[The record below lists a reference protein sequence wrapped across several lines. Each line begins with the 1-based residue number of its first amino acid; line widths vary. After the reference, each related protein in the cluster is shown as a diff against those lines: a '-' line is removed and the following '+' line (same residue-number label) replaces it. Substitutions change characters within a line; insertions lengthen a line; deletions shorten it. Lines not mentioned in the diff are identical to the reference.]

1 MARRVERT
9 RNAGTWT
16 EAQYWGRLRSA
27 LRNTFRYWKPAAIA
41 LKRAKR
47 GNMFICAACGAAC
60 KREGVEVDHITPC
73 GQLTRPEHIA
83 GFLERLTPEDPAAY
97 QVLCKEC
104 HSVKTQ
110 MDLQYRRT
118 RANTSD

>member
-9 RNAGTWT
+9 RNGGTWT

-47 GNMFICAACGAAC
+47 GNMFVCAACGAAF
-60 KREGVEVDHITPC
+60 KRDSVNVDHVTPC
-73 GQLTRPEHIA
+73 GQLTRHEHIA

-97 QVLCKEC
+97 QVLCTVC
-104 HSVKTQ
+104 HNVKTRMERNNNRQ
-110 MDLQYRRT
+110 R
-118 RANTSD
+118 S